1 MPFSEMMANMELSR
15 ALLPYFRDGQLLAIP
30 RRRSPRLAV
39 LDLLAKE
46 FEPGERY
53 SEKNVNSVLS
63 RYYPDFCTLRRYLV
77 DEEFMDREGGM
88 YWRVG
93 GTVEVD

>member
-1 MPFSEMMANMELSR
+1 MANMELSR
-15 ALLPYFRDGQLLAIP
+15 ALLPYFRDGQLRAIP
-30 RRRSPRLAV
+30 RRRSARLEV
-39 LDLLAKE
+39 LDLLARE

-63 RYYPDFCTLRRYLV
+63 RYYPDFCALRRYLV
-77 DEEFMDREGGM
+77 DEEFMDRDGGM